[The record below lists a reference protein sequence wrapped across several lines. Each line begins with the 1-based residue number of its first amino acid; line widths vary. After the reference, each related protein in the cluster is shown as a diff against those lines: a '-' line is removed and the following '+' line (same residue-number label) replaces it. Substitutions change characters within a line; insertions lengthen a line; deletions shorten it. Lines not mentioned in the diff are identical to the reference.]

1 MKKIIFLILILS
13 ACCRTALATVPLAQ
27 ASGAHNGCDIVIT
40 GSFDSECVYDY
51 KDAITD
57 EYPNLMI
64 ACKQSIVTYTAWTA
78 TGSATVTS
86 CTWEVYGDVSHTA
99 SGNQVT
105 VTWGDDDWGVV
116 VVTVTTTAGDTCTES
131 SRVRLIDKPTASSV
145 TVPAYTVLPGGRKV
159 VRVCEG
165 GTVQFIDQSASAGSD
180 LAGHHWECKQRSPS
194 STPNYTIEN
203 VTMNDFV
210 QHRVYNNCG
219 CYDEE
224 EIEIE
229 VVTGVPLELECYGA
243 VCEDAIVEYH
253 VVSPACHTYQW
264 YVEGGTLIDGRGT
277 DRPVV
282 QWDHP
287 EGGYGVIG
295 LDGVLCDDQ
304 ACPTLTSLTVPVIQ
318 DSLAIEGPSEA
329 CLGEAVVYRLPLLGS
344 TKYSWSITPTTG
356 VDTSMKTSGNEL
368 RLVFNQPGVYEL
380 RCSYRC
386 DFLDCGPYAAQPLTI
401 RVKPVLSI
409 AGDDHIC
416 LTNACHLATAPAVT
430 ADWAV
435 YDLGAGNQV
444 AATATGSS
452 TFVHTFSDTG
462 RYLVTAVHDSFCG
475 PATFVLTVNDVP
487 AAPTAGDLAPGN
499 RHVACPWQGVTLRG
513 TPAEPRYSL
522 VWMPVDTTALPQQHS
537 GDSVAISYQGAVC
550 DVRVYHYDRQQQCLS
565 TGYYV
570 HQMAPLVPA
579 PLNIPTHLTVCP
591 GSLLVWGS
599 DKVPDQSAD
608 GMLYEWKIQPDRQS
622 CASVQGSHL
631 TPGIALAVNNIP
643 TPATFYVELVRS
655 FCDGSVSD
663 YIYLHVVDSSSNPLA
678 ISGPDSVCQHSP
690 ALYTGSGAPAGDYRW
705 TYRNHVYQ
713 GDSVTVTFDYAGTE
727 QLFLRANPYDYC
739 TNENLWPVAVKTV
752 TVKPQPPVLGLK
764 KIQLSS
770 IYWIT
775 VYPTP
780 TGSGYSYQW
789 EYQADAYT
797 LPTPLTGTV
806 RVPYTGEGIYRC
818 TVTKNG
824 CSKTMEWNSSIE
836 MAGVATCDTLEVSH
850 TYNPCNKT
858 LMFNTPGNLLLIW
871 TIHCNGQELTPDIL
885 GINGHNA
892 CISVDEVGIYNY
904 YVEQLTGFC
913 NKASLGAVYIR
924 AIPDITLEK
933 ACNEIILHNRSKYA
947 DGSTL
952 LHISVSNSCNS
963 TVDTIELPAGTATR
977 TYTPFMP
984 GFLLTPCT
992 YTFTLTGIGDDSDVE
1007 PCTLGSITLPALRP
1021 HPIGFNPVTIT
1032 SANAANINHTCD
1044 NTPIQLTATLNTP
1057 GQIVSS
1063 NWSFGDGSSYET
1075 SGNSIYHTFGYN
1087 VPNTYSVSV
1096 TITDTNKCTK
1106 TSKVPLNITS
1116 HPNDLD
1122 NTRLDYQQIP
1132 LFCPNTN
1139 PKNLSHIGGNI
1150 AYDYYWYAPR
1160 STTPTFNHSIV
1171 YPTYYQGDY
1180 GLYVE
1185 NSHYCK
1191 KELSKYVKFLC
1202 SPSAIIYAERFT
1214 CCVGDKLKLYGQ
1226 QGPDGEPLAYHWTV
1240 SDPVGNIQTYTTP
1253 NIVFTAP
1260 NNPGAYTVTLTVTN
1274 TQTTCSSTATET
1286 VTVTTPPA
1294 APTITAVGSPCIS
1307 DAPVRLAATGY
1318 TGEVHWSNGETGAT
1332 ADYYTHGLA
1341 SAYYFD
1347 PAVGCPSAAGKY
1359 RIERQPDFD
1368 ALLTGCYRKCS
1379 QFFDYNLPLYSFTT
1393 DMQSISWDW
1402 RRNGTTLASGS
1413 GNYTYVP
1420 LLLPLVGAGDYQM
1433 LVDYAGGACSEASPT
1448 LSIEGKKLC
1457 DCDSIDIT
1465 YTTEA
1470 EIRACRIVYDV
1481 KVTICNHYADKVFCA
1496 EKLEQLNHT
1505 GDGTGFITN
1514 LTPTTIAPGECI
1526 TFNIRITAES
1536 IIPSAISFMLTDE
1549 QCADCEKTFSIDLP
1563 PIATGCE
1570 ERMQALWLKVNT
1582 SLTNPVAAYI
1592 RFRALVSPA
1601 QHVLSFWSDPPM
1613 VMDYI
1618 YNGIDLVNGLLMI
1631 DMAILAQ
1638 RVAQDS
1644 AICFYALVCNR
1655 DTLCLRKACIP
1666 AQELLSLIANAGAK
1680 EEGNTKGG
1688 SVREGTTSPANG
1700 DALSLQPNPTTG
1712 HVVLTGPTDGIVEV
1726 TVMDMLGRHIA
1737 SFGKTA
1743 RLNVAD
1749 LASGSYIVRVM
1760 QKRDAGDAAKLTYLR
1775 LIKK

>member
-57 EYPNLMI
+57 EYPDLMI
-64 ACKQSIVTYTAWTA
+64 ACKQSIVTYTAWTT

-86 CTWEVYGDVSHTA
+86 CTWEVYGDVTHSA

-145 TVPAYTVLPGGRKV
+145 TVPAYTVLPNGRKV

-282 QWDHP
+282 QWDHA

-416 LTNACHLATAPAVT
+416 LTNACHLATAPAVA
-430 ADWAV
+430 ADWTV

-522 VWMPVDTTALPQQHS
+522 VWMPVDTTALPRQHS
-537 GDSVAISYQGAVC
+537 GDSVAVSYQGAVC

-599 DKVPDQSAD
+599 DNVPDQSAD

-655 FCDGSVSD
+655 FCGGSVSD
-663 YIYLHVVDSSSNPLA
+663 YIYLHVVDTLPGCKRTTRADTTANKR
-678 ISGPDSVCQHSP
+678 CK
-690 ALYTGSGAPAGDYRW
+690 GSGK
-705 TYRNHVYQ
+705 
-713 GDSVTVTFDYAGTE
+713 E
-727 QLFLRANPYDYC
+727 
-739 TNENLWPVAVKTV
+739 EVA
-752 TVKPQPPVLGLK
+752 
-764 KIQLSS
+764 
-770 IYWIT
+770 
-775 VYPTP
+775 
-780 TGSGYSYQW
+780 
-789 EYQADAYT
+789 
-797 LPTPLTGTV
+797 
-806 RVPYTGEGIYRC
+806 
-818 TVTKNG
+818 
-824 CSKTMEWNSSIE
+824 
-836 MAGVATCDTLEVSH
+836 
-850 TYNPCNKT
+850 
-858 LMFNTPGNLLLIW
+858 
-871 TIHCNGQELTPDIL
+871 
-885 GINGHNA
+885 
-892 CISVDEVGIYNY
+892 
-904 YVEQLTGFC
+904 
-913 NKASLGAVYIR
+913 
-924 AIPDITLEK
+924 
-933 ACNEIILHNRSKYA
+933 
-947 DGSTL
+947 
-952 LHISVSNSCNS
+952 
-963 TVDTIELPAGTATR
+963 
-977 TYTPFMP
+977 
-984 GFLLTPCT
+984 
-992 YTFTLTGIGDDSDVE
+992 
-1007 PCTLGSITLPALRP
+1007 
-1021 HPIGFNPVTIT
+1021 VTIT

-1044 NTPIQLTATLNTP
+1044 NTPIQLTATLNYAS
-1057 GQIVSS
+1057 QIVSS
-1063 NWSFGDGSSYET
+1063 NWTFGDGSSYET
-1075 SGNSIYHTFGYN
+1075 SGNSVYHTFAY
-1087 VPNTYSVSV
+1087 PPAPYTVSV

-1106 TSKVPLNITS
+1106 TSKVPLIVIS
-1116 HPNDLD
+1116 HLNDLD
-1122 NTRLDYQQIP
+1122 NTGLYYQQPFI
-1132 LFCPNTN
+1132 CPNASGSKDIIYT
-1139 PKNLSHIGGNI
+1139 GGSNTH
-1150 AYDYYWYAPR
+1150 DYYWYAPH
-1160 STTPTFNHSIV
+1160 SAEPQHNHSYI

-1180 GLYVE
+1180 KLYVE
-1185 NSHYCK
+1185 NTYYCK
-1191 KELSKYVKFLC
+1191 KERSEYVKFLS
-1202 SPSAIIYAERFT
+1202 SPTAGIYAERFT

-1226 QGPDGEPLAYHWTV
+1226 QGPDGEPLDYRWTV
-1240 SDPVGNIQTYTTP
+1240 SDPAGNIQTYTTP

-1274 TQTTCSSTATET
+1274 TRTTCSNTTTET

-1294 APTITAVGSPCIS
+1294 AT
-1307 DAPVRLAATGY
+1307 
-1318 TGEVHWSNGETGAT
+1318 
-1332 ADYYTHGLA
+1332 
-1341 SAYYFD
+1341 
-1347 PAVGCPSAAGKY
+1347 
-1359 RIERQPDFD
+1359 
-1368 ALLTGCYRKCS
+1368 
-1379 QFFDYNLPLYSFTT
+1379 
-1393 DMQSISWDW
+1393 
-1402 RRNGTTLASGS
+1402 
-1413 GNYTYVP
+1413 
-1420 LLLPLVGAGDYQM
+1420 
-1433 LVDYAGGACSEASPT
+1433 SE
-1448 LSIEGKKLC
+1448 
-1457 DCDSIDIT
+1457 
-1465 YTTEA
+1465 
-1470 EIRACRIVYDV
+1470 
-1481 KVTICNHYADKVFCA
+1481 
-1496 EKLEQLNHT
+1496 
-1505 GDGTGFITN
+1505 
-1514 LTPTTIAPGECI
+1514 
-1526 TFNIRITAES
+1526 
-1536 IIPSAISFMLTDE
+1536 
-1549 QCADCEKTFSIDLP
+1549 
-1563 PIATGCE
+1563 
-1570 ERMQALWLKVNT
+1570 
-1582 SLTNPVAAYI
+1582 
-1592 RFRALVSPA
+1592 
-1601 QHVLSFWSDPPM
+1601 
-1613 VMDYI
+1613 
-1618 YNGIDLVNGLLMI
+1618 
-1631 DMAILAQ
+1631 
-1638 RVAQDS
+1638 
-1644 AICFYALVCNR
+1644 
-1655 DTLCLRKACIP
+1655 
-1666 AQELLSLIANAGAK
+1666 
-1680 EEGNTKGG
+1680 
-1688 SVREGTTSPANG
+1688 
-1700 DALSLQPNPTTG
+1700 
-1712 HVVLTGPTDGIVEV
+1712 
-1726 TVMDMLGRHIA
+1726 
-1737 SFGKTA
+1737 
-1743 RLNVAD
+1743 
-1749 LASGSYIVRVM
+1749 
-1760 QKRDAGDAAKLTYLR
+1760 
-1775 LIKK
+1775 